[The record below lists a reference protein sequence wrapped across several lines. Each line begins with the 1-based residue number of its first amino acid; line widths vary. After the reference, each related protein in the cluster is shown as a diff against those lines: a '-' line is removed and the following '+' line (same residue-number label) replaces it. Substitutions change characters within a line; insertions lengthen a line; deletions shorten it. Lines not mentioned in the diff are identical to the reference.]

1 MRRLGRLAGGS
12 AESGARRDSRG
23 RRRRRLTRDS
33 GAAQDSS
40 RPGASRTRRSGDVP
54 RSPQRRTVQGRTQ
67 PVRSRKRQLET
78 PVRRRP
84 DQNRPER
91 RKMKSRRTRAGHA
104 GEAGGRTGKIPDDR
118 QWRKFHQGFCR
129 PIQSGCG
136 RNAAATISGA
146 DHAGGTRHPA
156 SSIVAAV
163 HWTDRSFRMTSAP
176 ARYPPL
182 AVAGASPALPQ
193 PFSRSPERR
202 LGRLA

>member
-1 MRRLGRLAGGS
+1 
-12 AESGARRDSRG
+12 
-23 RRRRRLTRDS
+23 
-33 GAAQDSS
+33 
-40 RPGASRTRRSGDVP
+40 
-54 RSPQRRTVQGRTQ
+54 
-67 PVRSRKRQLET
+67 
-78 PVRRRP
+78 
-84 DQNRPER
+84 
-91 RKMKSRRTRAGHA
+91 MKSRRTRAGHA

-146 DHAGGTRHPA
+146 GHAGGTRHPA

-193 PFSRSPERR
+193 PFSRIPERR
-202 LGRLA
+202 LGRLAGGSAESGARRDRVGGDAGGSLAIPERRRTPAVPEPAGRGEAETFPVPRSEGQFRGGRSLSGVAGASWRLRTGGDRT